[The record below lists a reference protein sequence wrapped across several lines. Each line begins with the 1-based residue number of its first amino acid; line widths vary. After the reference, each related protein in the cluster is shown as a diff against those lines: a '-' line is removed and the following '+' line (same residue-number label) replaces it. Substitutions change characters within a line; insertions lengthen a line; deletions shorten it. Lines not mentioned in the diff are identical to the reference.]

1 MPSTKRRSYLQL
13 KVTISETTPTGLV
26 VLDALLSDDP
36 QFLKQYGLGP
46 KMTRANKL
54 LWLAYLGLTQGH
66 NPNEIKLPEPVN
78 NDFDL
83 PITELKITKADEN
96 DDEDAL
102 DENALMGGFI

>member
-1 MPSTKRRSYLQL
+1 MPSTKKHSYLQL
-13 KVTISETTPTGLV
+13 KVSISETTPTGLV
-26 VLDALLSDDP
+26 VLDALMSDDP

-78 NDFDL
+78 DDFDL
-83 PITELKITKADEN
+83 PIAELKITKADEN
-96 DDEDAL
+96 TDEDSL
-102 DENALMGGFI
+102 DEDALMGGFI

>member
-1 MPSTKRRSYLQL
+1 MPSTKKPSYLQL
-13 KVTISETTPTGLV
+13 KVRISETTPAGIV
-26 VLDALLSDDP
+26 VLDALLSDNP
-36 QFLKQYGLGP
+36 QFLKNYGLGP

-66 NPNEIKLPEPVN
+66 NPNEVKIPELVN

-83 PITELKITKADEN
+83 PIAELKITNADEN

-102 DENALMGGFI
+102 DENALMGGLI